1 MKENYDYQ
9 ELLLNGDLS
18 EIDPL
23 VDELIRIEEDRQAR
37 KLILI
42 PSESV
47 SPLPVRDAL
56 GSVFNNVYAEGY
68 PRDVMREELEQN
80 MEDLTRQFTHYRR
93 YANRRFYKGTELVDM
108 VESLAG
114 IRAKQAHATEEVPA
128 EDIYVNV
135 QPLSGTPANL
145 AVYDSFVEPG
155 GTVMGLA
162 LDQGG
167 HLSHGSEFNLTGKR
181 YNIVSYSTDP
191 HTGRLDYDR
200 IRDLALE
207 HEPEMIIAG
216 YTSFSWAPDWDKF
229 ASIADEVGAVLLADI
244 AHVAGM
250 SIAGAYPS
258 PIGKADVV
266 MHTTHKT
273 LAGPRGAVVLTTD
286 PNRAEVL
293 DEAIFPGAQGGPHP
307 NKFAAMAVAFK
318 IAQTETYQKLQHQMV
333 DNAKALADGLQERG
347 LTLAYGGTDTHLM
360 VINLKE
366 LEQELDFTPMG
377 EIASRILDEARIV
390 SNKNTIPGDDS
401 AAEAHGLRL
410 GTPWITQRGMK
421 EEEMDEVADIVAD
434 VLHGMKSFH
443 CIGQTCPLSRGKV
456 SLDLMMETRERV
468 GNLLDDF
475 PPYPEEEEKYPEY
488 YPVKGKKPLK
498 EEREIKE
505 PVGAADPDWPGA
517 DLVEV
522 KGHRPTAFLDQIT
535 TRDILDL
542 EDGKGKSAVLLDEY
556 GDVLDR
562 IEVIKDCQQGEERYL
577 VIPSPRVKD
586 RVLNWFRGISD
597 GYITFDRRDYM
608 RKVEGPV
615 KVYDLVEEDL
625 GEENRAAF
633 GPVEEGSLIRSVDG
647 LSGLEPGEL
656 FEESIDG
663 SQLTCY
669 RSEGSP
675 EDVYLWTKPAELED
689 LAGKLELRPNGSED
703 HFGKPG
709 QELYREQKELFDL
722 VRPYFVGQRELED
735 KLDSSEFPEEVEEV
749 FSYEG
754 EESEGADKSTPLLE
768 KHKELGA
775 KIAPFVGWE
784 MPFWYSTIQDE
795 HQAVRETAGLF
806 DVGHMAVFEVR
817 GKGAT
822 HFLDCFCSN
831 YIRWM
836 QDKEA
841 QYNYFLD
848 PEGRVIDDAMVYR
861 INEER
866 YLIVANA
873 VNEDKDWEWLQAVH
887 SGDVVLDPDRPW
899 VRPSQT
905 PEILNL
911 KSEDAGDR
919 ALRDLALQGPNSR
932 KVLKELTS
940 EEESRKL
947 DKMLRNELDFY
958 DLNGARTMVA
968 RTGYTG
974 EEIGYELLV
983 HPEDEPALWDDLLEK
998 GEKHGIKPAGL
1009 GARDSTRIEAGLP
1022 LYGHEL
1028 SGKDEILPTESGFGS
1043 YVKFH
1048 KPYFIGRDRYKDKA
1062 KSDVHV
1068 DKKIIRFNV
1077 EEGARMIREES
1088 PAFSERG
1095 KYIGYV
1101 TSCAKT
1107 GEGQV
1112 GMAYVEKGRR
1122 IEEGNTILLAPSLAG
1137 EEKAEIDLKSGDR
1150 FPLTFEAEILPR
1162 FPETEKGVPGMES
1175 NE

>member
-9 ELLLNGDLS
+9 DLLVNGDLS

-23 VDELIRIEEDRQAR
+23 VDELITVEEDRQSR

-68 PRDVMREELEQN
+68 PRDVMREELEEN
-80 MEDLTRQFTHYRR
+80 MEDLVRQFTHYRR

-108 VESLAG
+108 VECLAG
-114 IRAKQAHATEEVPA
+114 IRAKQAHATEEVPP

-162 LDQGG
+162 LDEGG

-191 HTGRLDYDR
+191 HTGKLDYDQ
-200 IRDLALE
+200 IRDLAHE

-229 ASIADEVGAVLLADI
+229 SKIADEVGAVLLADI

-286 PNRAEVL
+286 KDKMDVL

-318 IAQTETYQKLQHQMV
+318 IAQTESYQELQHQMV
-333 DNAKALADGLQERG
+333 KNAKVLAEELKQRG
-347 LTLAYGGTDTHLM
+347 LTLAYGGTDTHLL

-366 LEQELDFTPMG
+366 LEQDLDFKPMG

-390 SNKNTIPGDDS
+390 TNKNTIPGDES

-421 EEEMDEVADIVAD
+421 EPEMRKIADIVSD

-443 CIGQTCPLSRGKV
+443 CIGQTCPLSRGKID
-456 SLDLMMETRERV
+456 LDLMLEARERV
-468 GNLLDDF
+468 ANLLEGF
-475 PPYPEEEEKYPEY
+475 PPYPNREEKYPEY
-488 YPVKGKKPLK
+488 HPVEGAEIG
-498 EEREIKE
+498 EELE
-505 PVGAADPDWPGA
+505 AAGVIDPAWPRAG
-517 DLVEV
+517 LIEV

-535 TRDILDL
+535 SRDVLDL
-542 EDGKGKSAVLLDEY
+542 ENGKGKSAVLLDEN

-562 IEVIKDCQQGEERYL
+562 VEVIKEEKEDQVSYL
-577 VIPSPRVKD
+577 VITSPERKN
-586 RVLNWFRGISD
+586 RVLSWFRGISD
-597 GYITFDRRDYM
+597 GYITFDKRDYM

-615 KVYDLVEEDL
+615 KIYDLGNLEAKGENLAVHGPVDAESFFESLDGVEEIGSGALTSVRVNGVDL
-625 GEENRAAF
+625 TGYRSEVDPEDLFFWTKPDSLATLSEELELKGDGYRDYF
-633 GPVEEGSLIRSVDG
+633 GMPGPEIFREMGSLID
-647 LSGLEPGEL
+647 LS
-656 FEESIDG
+656 
-663 SQLTCY
+663 
-669 RSEGSP
+669 
-675 EDVYLWTKPAELED
+675 
-689 LAGKLELRPNGSED
+689 
-703 HFGKPG
+703 
-709 QELYREQKELFDL
+709 
-722 VRPYFVGQRELED
+722 RPYFVGQRDLEEE
-735 KLDSSEFPEEVEEV
+735 LDSSEFPESVDQI
-749 FSYEG
+749 FTYEAK
-754 EESEGADKSTPLLE
+754 EYDEAEKSTPLLD

-775 KIAPFVGWE
+775 KVAPFVGWE
-784 MPFWYSTIQDE
+784 MPFWYSTIQEE
-795 HQAVRETAGLF
+795 HEAVREAAGLF
-806 DVGHMAVFEVR
+806 DVGHMAVFEV
-817 GKGAT
+817 KGEEAT
-822 HFLDCFCSN
+822 HFLDCVCSN

-836 QDKEA
+836 KDKEA

-861 INEER
+861 ITEER
-866 YLIVANA
+866 YIIVANA
-873 VNEDKDWEWLQAVH
+873 VNEDKDWQWLNAVQ
-887 SGDVVLDPDRPW
+887 SGEYVLDPDRPW
-899 VRPSQT
+899 VKPSKMPQLT
-905 PEILNL
+905 DL
-911 KSEDAGDR
+911 KSKEAGER
-919 ALRDLALQGPNSR
+919 AMRDLALQGPNSMR
-932 KVLKELTS
+932 ILKELTS
-940 EEESRKL
+940 EEEAHEL
-947 DKMLRNELDFY
+947 DKMNRNDLDFY
-958 DLNGARTMVA
+958 DLNGAETMVA

-983 HPEDEPALWDDLLEK
+983 HPDDAPRLWDDLLEK

-1028 SGKDEILPTESGFGS
+1028 SGEDEILPTVAGFGA

-1048 KPYFIGRDRYKDKA
+1048 KPFFIGRDRYKQKA
-1062 KSDVHV
+1062 KSFLHV
-1068 DKKIIRFNV
+1068 DNKIIRFEV
-1077 EEGARMIREES
+1077 GEGARVIREDS
-1088 PAFSERG
+1088 PVFDERG
-1095 KYIGYV
+1095 KYLGYV
-1101 TSCAKT
+1101 TSCAKI
-1107 GEGQV
+1107 GGGQV
-1112 GMAYVEKGRR
+1112 GMAYVKKGRR
-1122 IEEGNTILLAPSLAG
+1122 TEEGKKVLIVPSFAG
-1137 EEKAEIDLKSGDR
+1137 EESTEIEIGPGGRMPASY
-1150 FPLTFEAEILPR
+1150 EAEILSR
-1162 FPETEKGVPGMES
+1162 FPEEEKGVPGMES

>member
-1 MKENYDYQ
+1 MRDNYDYQ
-9 ELLLNGDLS
+9 ELLVNGDIS

-23 VDELIRIEEDRQAR
+23 VDELITVEEDRQAR

-68 PRDVMREELEQN
+68 PRDVMREELEEN

-162 LDQGG
+162 LDEGG
-167 HLSHGSEFNLTGKR
+167 HLSHGSQFNLTGKR

-191 HTGRLDYDR
+191 HTGKLDYNE
-200 IRDLALE
+200 IRDQALE

-229 ASIADEVGAVLLADI
+229 AEIADEVGAVLLADI

-286 PNRAEVL
+286 KDKMDVL

-318 IAQTETYQKLQHQMV
+318 IAQTETYQELQHQTV
-333 DNAKALADGLQERG
+333 ENAKVLAEELQERG

-366 LEQELDFTPMG
+366 LEQELDFKPMG

-390 SNKNTIPGDDS
+390 TNKNTIPGDES

-421 EEEMDEVADIVAD
+421 EPEMREIADIVAD

-443 CIGQTCPLSRGKV
+443 CIGQTCPLSRGKIN
-456 SLDLMMETRERV
+456 LDLMMDTRERV
-468 GNLLDDF
+468 GNLLENF
-475 PPYPEEEEKYPEY
+475 PPYPNREESYPEY
-488 YPVKGKKPLK
+488 YPRELGEL
-498 EEREIKE
+498 EESAGE
-505 PVGAADPDWPGA
+505 PESVGAVDPDWPRTG
-517 DLVEV
+517 LIEV
-522 KGHRPTAFLDQIT
+522 KGHRPTAFLDQIS
-535 TRDILDL
+535 TRDVLDL
-542 EDGKGKSAVLLDEY
+542 EAGAGKSAVLLDEE
-556 GDVLDR
+556 GDVLDK
-562 IEVIKDCQQGEERYL
+562 IEIIKVNENGEERYFVL
-577 VIPSPRVKD
+577 TTPERTD
-586 RVLNWFRGISD
+586 RVINWFRGISD
-597 GYITFDRRDYM
+597 GYITFDKRDYM

-615 KVYDLVEEDL
+615 KVHDLVREEFD
-625 GEENRAAF
+625 GANAEAF
-633 GPVEEGSLIRSVDG
+633 GPVESGSFVASLDG
-647 LSGLEPGEL
+647 LDEVEPGQFARMEL
-656 FEESIDG
+656 NG
-663 SQLTCY
+663 SELSCY
-669 RSEGSP
+669 RSEVEP
-675 EDVYLWTKPAELED
+675 EKTYFWTTPESIES
-689 LAGKLELRPNGSED
+689 LATHLDPEPESRSD
-703 HFGKPG
+703 HFEKSGT
-709 QELYREQKELFDL
+709 EFYRENKGLFDL
-722 VRPYFVGQRELED
+722 VRPYFVGQRGMEED
-735 KLDSSEFPEEVEEV
+735 LDSSEFPPEVEQI
-749 FSYEG
+749 FSYESG
-754 EESEGADKSTPLLE
+754 EHEESYRSTPLLE
-768 KHKELGA
+768 KHEELGA
-775 KIAPFVGWE
+775 KISPFVGWE

-817 GKGAT
+817 GEGAT
-822 HFLDCFCSN
+822 HFLDCVASN

-836 QDKEA
+836 EDKEA

-861 INEER
+861 ITGEH
-866 YLIVANA
+866 YIIVANA
-873 VNEDKDWEWLQAVH
+873 VNEDKDWAWLNAIQ
-887 SGDVVLDPDRPW
+887 SGEYVLDPDRPW
-899 VRPSQT
+899 VKPSQT
-905 PEILNL
+905 PELTDL
-911 KSEDAGDR
+911 KSEEAGDR
-919 ALRDLALQGPNSR
+919 AMRDLALQGPNSM
-932 KVLKELTS
+932 KILKELMS
-940 EEESRKL
+940 EAEAQEL
-947 DKMLRNELDFY
+947 DKMQRNQLDFY
-958 DLNGARTMVA
+958 DLNGAETMIA

-983 HPEDEPALWDDLLEK
+983 HPEDEPELWDDLLEQ
-998 GEKHGIKPAGL
+998 GEQYGIKPAGL

-1028 SGKDEILPTESGFGS
+1028 SGKDEILPTVAGFGS

-1048 KPYFIGRDRYKDKA
+1048 KPYFIGRDRYKKKA
-1062 KSDVHV
+1062 KSFLHV
-1068 DKKIIRFNV
+1068 DNKIIRFKV
-1077 EEGARMIREES
+1077 EDGARMIREET
-1088 PAFSERG
+1088 PVFDERG
-1095 KYIGYV
+1095 KYLGYV

-1112 GMAYVEKGRR
+1112 GMAYVDKGRR
-1122 IEEGNTILLAPSLAG
+1122 TEEGNTINLVPSLAG
-1137 EEKAEIDLKSGDR
+1137 EEKAEIDLESGSR
-1150 FPLTFEAEILPR
+1150 MPMAYGAEILPR
-1162 FPETEKGVPGMES
+1162 FPETGEEVPGMES
-1175 NE
+1175 TE